1 MSYSIEAVIWLGC
14 ERAIITINRPNLVK
28 IPFLSDVE
36 VDRESL
42 VALNILAPIRNFSI
56 EKVHV
61 KWRFKTSCLKMYPIP
76 RGTLSLLVLGIT
88 FALLC
93 WTAHAVPKARE
104 EKRNA
109 GNDKGGNEQHYSP
122 IQAHKDR

>member
-1 MSYSIEAVIWLGC
+1 MAAFGACACKLSWTLLFDRPGSAPIWGGKKGEFRDWTRLGC
-14 ERAIITINRPNLVK
+14 ERAVITINRPNLVK

-42 VALNILAPIRNFSI
+42 GVLNILAPIRNFSS

-61 KWRFKTSCLKMYPIP
+61 NWRFKTSCLKMHPIP
-76 RGTLSLLVLGIT
+76 QGTLFLLVLGIP

-93 WTAHAVPKARE
+93 
-104 EKRNA
+104 
-109 GNDKGGNEQHYSP
+109 
-122 IQAHKDR
+122 